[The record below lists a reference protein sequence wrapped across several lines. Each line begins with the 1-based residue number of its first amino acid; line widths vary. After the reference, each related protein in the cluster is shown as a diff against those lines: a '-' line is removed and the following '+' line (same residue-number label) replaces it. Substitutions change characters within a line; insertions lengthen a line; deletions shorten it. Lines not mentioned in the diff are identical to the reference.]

1 MRQSW
6 HITRAWRLALLLAG
20 VSLLAACRTSEHAV
34 RVEYRNLV
42 QRDSVYVD
50 CTDTLFVFVKGDTVR
65 IREKVTEMR
74 HHYSVLHDTI
84 SKADTVKVKE
94 VMAAARECPPKRRGL
109 FFFFGV
115 LSTVFL
121 YLCAIIVKKIIKIYT
136 K

>member
-1 MRQSW
+1 M
-6 HITRAWRLALLLAG
+6 LLLLAG
-20 VSLLAACRTSEHAV
+20 VSLLAGCRTSEQAV

-65 IREKVTEMR
+65 IREKVTETR

-84 SKADTVKVKE
+84 RKADTVRVKE

-109 FFFFGV
+109 FFFFGA
-115 LSTVFL
+115 LTAFFL
-121 YLCAIIVKKIIKIYT
+121 YLCTIIVKKIIKIYI